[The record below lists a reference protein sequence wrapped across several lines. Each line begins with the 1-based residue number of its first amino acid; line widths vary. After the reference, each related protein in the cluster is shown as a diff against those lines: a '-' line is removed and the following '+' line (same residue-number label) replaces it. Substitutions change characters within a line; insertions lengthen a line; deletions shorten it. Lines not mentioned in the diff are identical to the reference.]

1 MPSAR
6 RAGHAV
12 TAAVVDAPAL
22 RRSLARL
29 QARRRWGAIVL
40 TLPLLVFLLFTFLV
54 PIAALLLRAVENPEV
69 ARALP
74 RTGQALAGW
83 DRASEPPPAAFAA
96 LAADL
101 AAIGESADA
110 GALARRLN
118 TEAPG
123 ARSLIMGTYRAQP
136 IDGDAAQVREQML
149 ALDARWGEL
158 GYWQAI
164 AKNSSHWTPDYLLT
178 ALDLRRSADGS
189 IEQVAPDQR
198 VFLRI
203 LWRTFEI
210 SLVVTLACLL
220 LGYPLA
226 YWLAT
231 LPARQ
236 ANVLMILVLVPFW
249 TSILVRVAA
258 WIVLLQREGL
268 VNKALMSLSVVQEPL
283 TMLFNRSGVIVAM
296 VHILLPFMI
305 LPLVSVMKGVPP
317 TYLRAAVSLGSP
329 PLAAFFR
336 VYLPQ
341 TYPGIGAGAL
351 LVFILSIGYYVTP
364 ALLGGADD
372 QMLSYYIAQYTNV
385 DINWGMACA
394 LGAVLLAATLV
405 LYAVY
410 RRVVK
415 AELSLG

>member
-1 MPSAR
+1 MA
-6 RAGHAV
+6 
-12 TAAVVDAPAL
+12 TLAAEGSPAL
-22 RRSLARL
+22 QRSLQQL
-29 QARRRWGAIVL
+29 EIRRRLVAIAL
-40 TLPLLVFLLFTFLV
+40 TLPLLVFLLATLLV

-69 ARALP
+69 AGSLA
-74 RTGQALAGW
+74 RTGAALADW
-83 DRASEPPPAAFAA
+83 DRKTLPPAAAFAGVA
-96 LAADL
+96 GDL
-101 AAIGESADA
+101 AALEEGSMA

-118 TEAPG
+118 TEASG
-123 ARSLIMGTYRAQP
+123 ARSLIMGTYKAVR
-136 IDGDAAQVREQML
+136 DADTWGRGLGAEQTRDRML
-149 ALDARWGEL
+149 ALDERWRDL
-158 GYWQAI
+158 KYWQAI
-164 AKNSSHWTPDYLLT
+164 AKNASRWTPDYLLT
-178 ALDLRRSADGS
+178 AVDLRRNPEGH

-198 VFLRI
+198 VFGRI
-203 LWRTFEI
+203 LLRTFQI
-210 SLVVTLACLL
+210 SLVVTLWCLAL
-220 LGYPLA
+220 AYPLA
-226 YWLAT
+226 YWLST
-231 LPARQ
+231 LQARA

-268 VNKALMSLSVVQEPL
+268 VNKSLLALSIVSEPVAL
-283 TMLFNRSGVIVAM
+283 LFNRTGVVIAM

-305 LPLVSVMKGVPP
+305 LPLYSVMKAVPP
-317 TYLRAAVSLGSP
+317 TYLRAAISLGSP

-336 VYLPQ
+336 VYVPQ
-341 TYPGIGAGAL
+341 TLPGIGAGAL

-394 LGAVLLAATLV
+394 LGTVLLTATLA

-410 RRVVK
+410 RRLVK